1 MKTPTGE
8 STTPTKATG
17 LFRFM
22 SKDQLDATAKV
33 AALSGISFEAASTLQ
48 ICREY
53 LRDWCPPDERLKVAA
68 ILAAV
73 EGGKKR

>member
-17 LFRFM
+17 LFQHM
-22 SKDQLDATAKV
+22 SKDQLDTTAKV

-68 ILAAV
+68 ILVAI
-73 EGGKKR
+73 EGGKTS